1 MQYFTLQCVYSQRL
15 ILLQMENM
23 LRAPTACLLAL
34 TTALALTGCDTMTD
48 TQRRTTAGVAIGAVA
63 GAGIAHATGGKAAV
77 GAVAGAAIGGVGTY
91 IWSEN
96 MERQRR
102 ELQAATQGTGVQ
114 VTRTSDN
121 RLKLAIPTDVSF
133 NSNSATIKPQFRG
146 VLNSFSD
153 SLRRHPRT
161 QVVIVGHAD
170 SSGGAHINDPLS
182 RNRANATRS
191 YIFGRGVQGPR
202 IQTEGRGDREPI
214 ASNATAA
221 GRAKNRRVEVFV
233 AEAR

>member
-1 MQYFTLQCVYSQRL
+1 
-15 ILLQMENM
+15 MENM

-34 TTALALTGCDTMTD
+34 TTALALTGCNTMTD
-48 TQRRTTAGVAIGAVA
+48 TQRRTATGTAVGAVA
-63 GAGIAHATGGKAAV
+63 GAGIAHATGGNAAV
-77 GAVAGAAIGGVGTY
+77 SAVAGAAIGGVGTY

-102 ELQAATQGTGVQ
+102 ELQTATKGTSVQ

-121 RLKLAIPTDVSF
+121 RLKLAIPADVSF
-133 NSNSATIKPQFRG
+133 NSNSAVIKPQFRR

-161 QVVIVGHAD
+161 HVVIIGHAD

-182 RNRANATRS
+182 RSRANATRS
-191 YIFGRGVQGPR
+191 YIFSRGVQGPR